1 MFDLL
6 VTEFKGKLVADING
20 SQLPSTAIA
29 YVLQDVQQQISQ
41 LVQQQVQ
48 AQREQRDAE
57 AKEVVGSISPS
68 DNVGGVSENSAEA

>member
-6 VTEFKGKLVADING
+6 VAEFKDKLVADING

-29 YVLQDVQQQISQ
+29 YVLQDMQQQISQ

-48 AQREQRDAE
+48 TQREQRDAE
-57 AKEVVGSISPS
+57 QKEVILTNLPPEQDGI
-68 DNVGGVSENSAEA
+68 ATEA

>member
-6 VTEFKGKLVADING
+6 VTEFKDKLIADING

-48 AQREQRDAE
+48 VQREQRDSQAKGVILTNPPLEQGDIVTE
-57 AKEVVGSISPS
+57 A
-68 DNVGGVSENSAEA
+68 

>member
-6 VTEFKGKLVADING
+6 VAEFKDKLVADING

-29 YVLQDVQQQISQ
+29 YVLQDMQQQISQ

-48 AQREQRDAE
+48 VQREKRDAE
-57 AKEVVGSISPS
+57 GKEVILTNLPAAQDGITKE
-68 DNVGGVSENSAEA
+68 D